1 VAFHGKSVLVAAF
14 AAVAGVG
21 VLPDAEPAGRQ
32 FDRGEA
38 VGELP
43 RSVSAPRM
51 RAHLL
56 ALQRIADRSGGTRA
70 AGTAGYRASVRYVR
84 DRLRAA
90 GYRPR
95 VVDFPFVE
103 YRELRERVLQI
114 SPTSGVLRA
123 EAIDY
128 SPSTPRGGLRGRVV
142 PITRDGCDP
151 TDFQGVRGSVALA
164 QRGTCFISVKARNA
178 AAAGARALIV
188 YSAEPGPL
196 DATLG
201 DPRASSIP
209 VAAVHAAAAKRLAGG
224 PNAVVRLEITTR
236 RKQSTS
242 QNVIA
247 ETDSSA
253 RRVLLVGAHLDS
265 VVAGPGI
272 NDNGTGVAALL
283 EIARLV
289 RRIAPELSVRFGFW
303 GAEEFGLFGSR
314 AYAARVD
321 ARELVGYLNL
331 DMLGSRS
338 RELAVYANGPYT
350 ERLLEYVRAAG
361 VRATTIDLE
370 GRSDH
375 FAFDQ
380 IGVPTGGVMAG
391 LDRCY
396 HAACDRLGRVDLETL
411 KTLARA
417 VAFATASF
425 APAGA

>member
-1 VAFHGKSVLVAAF
+1 VSFQGKNLLVISF
-14 AAVAGVG
+14 AALAGVG
-21 VLPDAEPAGRQ
+21 ALSEAEPASRQ
-32 FDRGEA
+32 FDRNEA
-38 VGELP
+38 AAELP
-43 RSVSAPRM
+43 RGVSATRM
-51 RAHLL
+51 QAHLL
-56 ALQRIADRSGGTRA
+56 ALQQIADRAGGTRA
-70 AGTAGYRASVRYVR
+70 AGTPGYRASVRYVR

-90 GYRPR
+90 DYRPR
-95 VVDFPFVE
+95 VVAFPFVE
-103 YRELRERVLQI
+103 YREIRERLRQV
-114 SPTSGVLRA
+114 SPTGGVLRT

-142 PITRDGCDP
+142 AVTGDGCEAS
-151 TDFQGVRGSVALA
+151 DFQGVRGLVALA
-164 QRGTCFISVKARNA
+164 QRGTCFISAKARNA
-178 AAAGARALIV
+178 AAAGARALLV
-188 YSAEPGPL
+188 YSTEPGPL

-209 VAAVHAAAAKRLAGG
+209 VAAVHAAAAKRLAAG
-224 PNAVVRLEITTR
+224 PNAVVRLEIITR
-236 RKQSTS
+236 KKQSTS

-247 ETDSSA
+247 ETHRTA
-253 RRVLLVGAHLDS
+253 GRVLLVGAHLDS

-283 EIARLV
+283 EIARVL

-303 GAEEFGLFGSR
+303 GAEEFGLVGSR

-338 RELAVYANGPYT
+338 REHAVYETGPYT
-350 ERLLEYVRAAG
+350 ARLLEYLRGVG

-375 FAFDQ
+375 FPFAQ
-380 IGVPTGGVMAG
+380 IDVPTGGVIAG

-396 HAACDRLGRVDLETL
+396 HAACDRIGSVDLKKLT
-411 KTLARA
+411 TLARA
-417 VAFATASF
+417 VAFAVASF